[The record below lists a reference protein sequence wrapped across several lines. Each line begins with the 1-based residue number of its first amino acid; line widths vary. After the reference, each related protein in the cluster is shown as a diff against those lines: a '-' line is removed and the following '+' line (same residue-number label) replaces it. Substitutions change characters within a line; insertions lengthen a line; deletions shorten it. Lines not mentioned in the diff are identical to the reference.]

1 MSRRVQ
7 VQVKGAL
14 EQMLSGLPRGTESA
28 FIRGVLL
35 EWFQANGEQAGMSMA
50 AWEAVTV
57 GSGVEPAGVVTRAP
71 RKQEKSRAR
80 QEKAKTKPS
89 PSLPAFATSAPSPL
103 KQEAAQ
109 QAVAP
114 SIAAQ
119 ASHTP
124 VAPVERA
131 FEVTPEDLE
140 LLADLENMI

>member
-1 MSRRVQ
+1 MSRRLQ

-14 EQMLSGLPRGTESA
+14 EEMLAGLPRGTESA

-57 GSGVEPAGVVTRAP
+57 GSAVEPAGVVTRAP
-71 RKQEKSRAR
+71 RKQENSRAR

-103 KQEAAQ
+103 KQEAVQ
-109 QAVAP
+109 QVAVP
-114 SIAAQ
+114 SIPVQ
-119 ASHTP
+119 ASLAP
-124 VAPVERA
+124 VGPVERA
-131 FEVTPEDLE
+131 LEVTPEDLE